1 VRQLDPR
8 RRPSHAVYISAGAA
22 LAAVAV
28 ALQVDVLRR
37 GVQGAGDTSRYT
49 DGAAQILNGDLL
61 HGTQWL
67 YGGYIAFVAA
77 ITGLGLGLQGV
88 VVAQILLLFVAA
100 LALADLARRLSGPVA
115 SLAAAFLW
123 LTTVDFTR
131 YLGWQT
137 YILTESA
144 YASAVVIVLWSV
156 HRALEDRGPWNIAAA
171 ASLGMAASLRPNG
184 WLLFPVVAAYLTATR
199 WRSVWGWILA
209 AALFGLTVAGAEL
222 VPGGQTVRGDTAQ
235 QLAEGRVF
243 YGPWQLRMPDRQPE
257 QGVVGYITSHPLS
270 VARLVVARMAA
281 EAAHIRPGYSDR
293 RNIVFGVWA
302 GTIWLL
308 ALPGMWF
315 WRDESFTWLA
325 VGVIAAQFG
334 LVAVT
339 FADIEGRFLI
349 HVVGPIALCGGLAV
363 GRLAGEREPP
373 SHSQSSALA
382 DDDGTRLK

>member
-1 VRQLDPR
+1 MRPLDR
-8 RRPSHAVYISAGAA
+8 RWRPSRAAYISAGAA
-22 LAAVAV
+22 LAAGAV
-28 ALQVDVLRR
+28 ALQLDLLRR
-37 GVQGAGDTSRYT
+37 GVQGAGDSPRYI
-49 DGAAQILNGDLL
+49 DGAAQLLNGDLL
-61 HGTQWL
+61 NGTQWL

-77 ITGLGLGLQGV
+77 ITGLGLGLHGV
-88 VVAQILLLFVAA
+88 VVAQILWLFLAA

-137 YILTESA
+137 YILTEA
-144 YASAVVIVLWSV
+144 VYASAVVIVLWSL
-156 HRALEDRGPWNIAAA
+156 HRALEDRGPWN
-171 ASLGMAASLRPNG
+171 
-184 WLLFPVVAAYLTATR
+184 VV
-199 WRSVWGWILA
+199 A

-243 YGPWQLRMPDRQPE
+243 YGPWQLRMPDRQPD

-293 RNIVFGVWA
+293 RNLVFGVWA

-315 WRDESFTWLA
+315 WRDTSFTWLA

-349 HVVGPIALCGGLAV
+349 HVVGPIALCGGFAV
-363 GRLAGEREPP
+363 GWLAGERPP
-373 SHSQSSALA
+373 SLC
-382 DDDGTRLK
+382 RV